1 MSIKKIILSLIHS
14 FKTQGVHTLS
24 DMDTCKAREH
34 TILVN
39 ERPAYVTILCLVRD
53 AVARLPEGEGTRVDV
68 SLFFFICCYSFE
80 YYFLG
85 INEVFFLIVKYI
97 ETTIM
102 ELAV

>member
-1 MSIKKIILSLIHS
+1 MSIKKIILSLIHP

-68 SLFFFICCYSFE
+68 SLV
-80 YYFLG
+80 FLFA
-85 INEVFFLIVKYI
+85 IIALN
-97 ETTIM
+97 TIF
-102 ELAV
+102 